1 MKKFITFLLVVLVIA
16 AGVIMGPK
24 LIHTCDDCEG
34 IFFGTGYEPNIIA
47 GAVAEDCQIIC
58 KSCAQTHHALSI
70 AVGGDVED
78 YALPLFE

>member
-1 MKKFITFLLVVLVIA
+1 MKKFLVFIFIVLIIA

-24 LIHTCDDCEG
+24 LIHTCDDCETV
-34 IFFGTGYEPNIIA
+34 FLGTGYEPNIIA
-47 GAVAEDCQIIC
+47 GAVSGEYEIIC

-70 AVGGDVED
+70 AVGGNVED